1 MIDVVLACELEEART
16 KTDTPW
22 AMIGLNKPKND
33 AGNKIE
39 SLSKEYFKK

>member
-22 AMIGLNKPKND
+22 AMIGLNKPKNEWSNNIHYD
-33 AGNKIE
+33 DCRVV
-39 SLSKEYFKK
+39 